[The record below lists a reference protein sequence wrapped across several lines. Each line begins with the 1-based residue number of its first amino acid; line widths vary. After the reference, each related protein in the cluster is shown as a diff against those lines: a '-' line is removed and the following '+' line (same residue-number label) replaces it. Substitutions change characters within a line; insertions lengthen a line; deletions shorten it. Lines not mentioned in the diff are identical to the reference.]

1 MWDRELAC
9 CIADELDEWLMP
21 NRIVSA
27 VQAKY
32 GSSKSIYSH
41 CIQDANG
48 HHPILKNDTVVLLCL
63 HLSSTTLILP
73 TCFI

>member
-1 MWDRELAC
+1 MWNRELAC

-21 NRIVSA
+21 NHIVSA

-32 GSSKSIYSH
+32 GSSKSSH

-48 HHPILKNDTVVLLCL
+48 HHPILKNDTFVLLFL
-63 HLSSTTLILP
+63 HLSSPTLILP